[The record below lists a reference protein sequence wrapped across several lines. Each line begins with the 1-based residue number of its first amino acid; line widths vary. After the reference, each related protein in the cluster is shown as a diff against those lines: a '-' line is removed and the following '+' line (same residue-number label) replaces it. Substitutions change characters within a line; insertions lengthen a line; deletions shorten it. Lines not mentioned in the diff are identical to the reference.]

1 MNKSLSQLIRSTKEY
16 SDVCDTCKD
25 EILIYPTISGRTDY
39 SQDEVEQITLKRII
53 DKLQAKEQECE
64 HWKNQ
69 CLCLDGE
76 DVTVQ
81 ISQEQFEE
89 YQNYKQALDEI
100 YNVVFIDDMNCEV
113 SKEVQDLSN
122 TVINIINKAKER

>member
-1 MNKSLSQLIRSTKEY
+1 MCR
-16 SDVCDTCKD
+16 D
-25 EILIYPTISGRTDY
+25 EILLYPTISGRTDY

-53 DKLQAKEQECE
+53 DKLQAKEQECKQLKKQNE
-64 HWKNQ
+64 ILLRQLIIN
-69 CLCLDGE
+69 DGE

-100 YNVVFIDDMNCEV
+100 EECCKQTCRLRCTNDCLGTRKHCGYGAVLD
-113 SKEVQDLSN
+113 
-122 TVINIINKAKER
+122 IINKAKEK